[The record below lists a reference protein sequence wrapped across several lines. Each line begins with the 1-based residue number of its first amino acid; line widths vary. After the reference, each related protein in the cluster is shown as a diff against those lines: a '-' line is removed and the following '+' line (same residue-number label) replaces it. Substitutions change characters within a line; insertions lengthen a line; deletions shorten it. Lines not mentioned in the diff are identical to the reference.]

1 MTVEVLGTVLGTAI
15 QGQIVGMANAP
26 CLPGPFDVMADI
38 GNSTG
43 LNDSEPVISLEHTV
57 NSKCSSNF
65 TSQLMR
71 EEAEAGFVRDELANS
86 CFSLVWL
93 QKIAYM
99 IASGVICLIYV
110 ICAIVLFFGVREKK
124 GKTPSSK

>member
-38 GNSTG
+38 SNSTG

-71 EEAEAGFVRDELANS
+71 EAETGFVRDELANS